1 MAGRDDFSLRRFVVP
16 VFGPSVLFAV
26 GEGAILPVVPLTAR
40 DLGGSIAVAA
50 VIVTLIGVGSLLSN
64 IPASIVTARVGERW
78 AIVAAAA
85 LCAVGML
92 TALLAPNLAVL
103 AIAVFLI
110 GSSGAVFNLARQ
122 LYLTVM
128 VEPRYR
134 ARALSSLGGSMRI
147 GLFIGPFVGAAVMQ
161 LTGLGGAY
169 LVGVV
174 ALVAAGAIAL
184 SMPDP
189 PMPTRS
195 IPVVTTD
202 ALAGGTSSAGPRAD
216 QPERPSTGSAVTIRS
231 VLRSHARIY
240 ATIGVAVIFVSAIR
254 QARQVVIP
262 LWAESL
268 GLDPS
273 ATSLVYGIS
282 GAVDM
287 LVFYPAGKLMD
298 TRGRLAVAAPS
309 MAVMGVALLLCPLT
323 TTTVPFLLVAMMLGF
338 GNGIGSGLVMTLG
351 ADYSPSD
358 GRVQFLG
365 VWRFMADAGSTAGP
379 LVLSAVTDAVSLAA
393 GVSVTGVLGLI
404 AAVLFVIL
412 LPRIKPIRA

>member
-40 DLGGSIAVAA
+40 DLGGSVAVAA
-50 VIVTLIGVGSLLSN
+50 LIVTLIGIGSLLSN
-64 IPASIVTARVGERW
+64 IPASIVTARIGERW

-85 LCAVGML
+85 LCAIGML
-92 TALLAPNLAVL
+92 LALLAPNLAVL
-103 AIAVFLI
+103 AVAVFLI
-110 GSSGAVFNLARQ
+110 GSSAAVFNLARQ

-147 GLFIGPFVGAAVMQ
+147 GLFIGPFVGAAVMH

-169 LVGVV
+169 VVGVV
-174 ALVAAGAIAL
+174 ALVIAGAIAL

-189 PMPTRS
+189 PLPTRS
-195 IPVVTTD
+195 LPVITTD
-202 ALAGGTSSAGPRAD
+202 ETAGGTAAAGPRAE
-216 QPERPSTGSAVTIRS
+216 QPERRPVTIRS
-231 VLRSHARIY
+231 VLRSHRRIY
-240 ATIGVAVIFVSAIR
+240 ATVGVAVVFVAAVR

-262 LWAESL
+262 LWAEGL

-287 LVFYPAGKLMD
+287 LVFYPAGKVMD

-309 MAVMGVALLLCPLT
+309 MLIMGVALLLCPLT
-323 TTTVPFLLVAMMLGF
+323 TATGPFLLVAVLLGF

-351 ADYSPSD
+351 ADYSPPD

-365 VWRFMADAGSTAGP
+365 VWRFMADAGATAGP
-379 LVLSAVTDAVSLAA
+379 LVLSAVTDAVSLAS
-393 GVSVTGVLGLI
+393 GVAATGALGLI
-404 AAVLFVIL
+404 AAALFVLF
-412 LPRIKPIRA
+412 LPRVRPIRA

>member
-1 MAGRDDFSLRRFVVP
+1 MADRDDFSLRRFVVP

-40 DLGGSIAVAA
+40 DLGGSVAVAA
-50 VIVTLIGVGSLLSN
+50 LIVTLIGIGSLLSN
-64 IPASIVTARVGERW
+64 IPASILTARIGERW

-85 LCAVGML
+85 LCAVAML
-92 TALLAPNLAVL
+92 VALLASNLAMLAVAVL
-103 AIAVFLI
+103 LI
-110 GSSGAVFNLARQ
+110 GVSAAVFNLARQ

-147 GLFIGPFVGAAVMQ
+147 GLFIGPFVGAAAIQ
-161 LTGLGGAY
+161 LIGLGGAY

-189 PMPTRS
+189 PLPTRAL
-195 IPVVTTD
+195 PVLTGDRD
-202 ALAGGTSSAGPRAD
+202 ADRSPTP
-216 QPERPSTGSAVTIRS
+216 PVTIRS
-231 VLRSHARIY
+231 VLRSHRRVY
-240 ATIGVAVIFVSAIR
+240 ATIGTCVVFVAAVR

-262 LWAESL
+262 LWADHL

-273 ATSLVYGIS
+273 TISVVYGVS

-287 LVFYPAGKLMD
+287 LVFYPAGRLMD
-298 TRGRLAVAAPS
+298 TRGRLAVAGPS
-309 MAVMGVALLLCPLT
+309 MLVMGVALLLCPLT
-323 TTTVPFLLVAMMLGF
+323 TATVPFLLVAVLLGF

-351 ADYSPSD
+351 ADYSPPD
-358 GRVQFLG
+358 GRAQFLG

-379 LVLSAVTDAVSLAA
+379 LVLSAVTDTVSLAA
-393 GVSVTGVLGLI
+393 GVGATGVLGLI
-404 AAVLFVIL
+404 AATLFLIL
-412 LPRIKPIRA
+412 LPRIRPVGA

>member
-50 VIVTLIGVGSLLSN
+50 LVVTLIGVGSLLSN

-92 TALLAPNLAVL
+92 MALLAPNLAVL
-103 AIAVFLI
+103 AVAVFLI

-202 ALAGGTSSAGPRAD
+202 EPAGGTASAGPRAD
-216 QPERPSTGSAVTIRS
+216 QPERRPATIRS

-404 AAVLFVIL
+404 AAALFVIL
-412 LPRIKPIRA
+412 LPRVEPIRS

>member
-1 MAGRDDFSLRRFVVP
+1 MAGRDDFSLRRFLIP

-26 GEGAILPVVPLTAR
+26 GEGAILPVIPLTAR
-40 DLGGSIAVAA
+40 DLGGSVAVAA
-50 VIVTLIGVGSLLSN
+50 LIVTLIGIGSLVSN
-64 IPASIVTARVGERW
+64 IPASIVTARIGERW
-78 AIVAAAA
+78 AIVVAAA

-92 TALLAPNLAVL
+92 LALLAPNLAVL
-103 AIAVFLI
+103 AVAVLLV
-110 GSSGAVFNLARQ
+110 GVSSAVFNLARQ

-147 GLFIGPFVGAAVMQ
+147 GLFVGPFLGAAVMQ
-161 LTGLGGAY
+161 PTGLGGAY

-174 ALVAAGAIAL
+174 ALVMAGAIAL

-189 PMPTRS
+189 PVPIRS
-195 IPVVTTD
+195 PSVVTTD
-202 ALAGGTSSAGPRAD
+202 ELAGGTATAGPRAD
-216 QPERPSTGSAVTIRS
+216 QPERSAVTIRS
-231 VLRSHARIY
+231 VLRSHRRIF
-240 ATIGVAVIFVSAIR
+240 ATIGVTVVFVAAVR

-262 LWAESL
+262 LWGEHL

-287 LVFYPAGKLMD
+287 LVFYPAGTLMD

-323 TTTVPFLLVAMMLGF
+323 TTTVPFLLVAVMLGF

-351 ADYSPSD
+351 ADYSPPD

-365 VWRFMADAGSTAGP
+365 VWRFMSDAGATAGP
-379 LVLSAVTDAVSLAA
+379 LVLSAVTGAVSLAA
-393 GVSVTGVLGLI
+393 GVAATGALGLI
-404 AAVLFVIL
+404 AATLFVMA
-412 LPRIKPIRA
+412 LPRVGQIRS

>member
-1 MAGRDDFSLRRFVVP
+1 MAGRDDFSLRRFVIP

-26 GEGAILPVVPLTAR
+26 GEGAILPLVPLTAR
-40 DLGGSIAVAA
+40 DLGGSVAVAA
-50 VIVTLIGVGSLLSN
+50 LIVTLIGVGSLLSN
-64 IPASIVTARVGERW
+64 IPASIVTARIGERW
-78 AIVAAAA
+78 AIVSAAV

-92 TALLAPNLAVL
+92 LALLAPNLAVL
-103 AIAVFLI
+103 AVAVFLI
-110 GSSGAVFNLARQ
+110 GCSGAVFNLARQ

-147 GLFIGPFVGAAVMQ
+147 GLFIGPFIGAGVIR
-161 LTGLGGAY
+161 LSGLGGAY

-174 ALVAAGAIAL
+174 ALVVAGAIAL

-189 PMPTRS
+189 SVSSQPDRS
-195 IPVVTTD
+195 LPVVTTD
-202 ALAGGTSSAGPRAD
+202 EVAGGTASAGPRAD
-216 QPERPSTGSAVTIRS
+216 QPERSPVTIRS

-240 ATIGVAVIFVSAIR
+240 ATIGVAVVFVSAIR

-309 MAVMGVALLLCPLT
+309 MLVMGVALLLCPLT
-323 TTTVPFLLVAMMLGF
+323 TTTVPFLLVAVMLGF

-351 ADYSPSD
+351 ADYSPPD

-379 LVLSAVTDAVSLAA
+379 LLLSAVTDAVSLAA
-393 GVSVTGVLGLI
+393 GVAVTGVLGLI
-404 AAVLFVIL
+404 AAALFVIL
-412 LPRIKPIRA
+412 LPRIRPARG